1 MDSDFRWKEWQNKI
15 QLEKKFD
22 RESREK
28 IVKRKK
34 RLGKRMRDIFIAI
47 FSEYL
52 SEEGEFQIL

>member
-1 MDSDFRWKEWQNKI
+1 MNSDFRWKEWQNKI

-28 IVKRKK
+28 VVKRKK

>member
-15 QLEKKFD
+15 QVEKKFD

-28 IVKRKK
+28 VVKRKK

>member
-15 QLEKKFD
+15 QLGKKFD

-28 IVKRKK
+28 VVKRKK

-52 SEEGEFQIL
+52 FEEGEFQIL

>member
-28 IVKRKK
+28 VVKRKK

>member
-1 MDSDFRWKEWQNKI
+1 M
-15 QLEKKFD
+15 EKKFD

-28 IVKRKK
+28 VVKRKK

>member
-15 QLEKKFD
+15 QLGKKFD

-28 IVKRKK
+28 VVKRKK